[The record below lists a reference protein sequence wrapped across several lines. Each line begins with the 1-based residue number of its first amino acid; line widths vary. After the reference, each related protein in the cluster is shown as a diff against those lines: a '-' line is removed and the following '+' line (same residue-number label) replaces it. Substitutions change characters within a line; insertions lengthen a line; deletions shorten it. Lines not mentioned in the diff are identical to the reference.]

1 MQLLPSVD
9 FKICNREYNSITFN
23 SLSTT
28 SIIDI
33 DRMVMVMAQYPKTE
47 YYLPNSW

>member
-9 FKICNREYNSITFN
+9 FKICSREYNSITFN

-33 DRMVMVMAQYPKTE
+33 DRMIMAQYPKTE